1 MEIQREIRGFY
12 IKLSSPIN
20 APPAPKII
28 EALWSL
34 SNGVSISSI
43 DINKDEIFI
52 HSEADFS
59 FENWDAS
66 VKYLKS
72 VILLL
77 RKKYGYI
84 IIRRVIASKNKL
96 RTELESYKITKR
108 GVYLSE
114 LPNSPEI
121 INDALRFSGRNKRL
135 QFTEFIANIFRTIDD
150 QDKEPDGQGF

>member
-12 IKLSSPIN
+12 IKLATPISP
-20 APPAPKII
+20 PPTPKIV

-34 SNGVSISSI
+34 SFGVPISSI

-52 HSEADFS
+52 HSEGEFS

-72 VILLL
+72 VISLLS
-77 RKKYGYI
+77 KKYGYI
-84 IIRRVIASKNKL
+84 IIRRVIASKTKL
-96 RTELESYKITKR
+96 RTELEAYKITKR

-135 QFTEFIANIFRTIDD
+135 QFKEFIANIFKTMDD
-150 QDKEPDGQGF
+150 QDKEPDGHGF